1 MRYRDVDVR
10 TYIIF
15 EEDCT
20 NTLKIILNSSWRES
34 RKYCR
39 FVENI
44 VHCNVENT
52 FDTSYQEA
60 VTVSVS
66 SFRRRYCNYF
76 KFHANSILY
85 IRYARESTIEHSSSM
100 IKRLQIQ
107 SEMIMR

>member
-52 FDTSYQEA
+52 FDTSYQAA

-66 SFRRRYCNYF
+66 GVGTVI
-76 KFHANSILY
+76 ILNFMPTVF
-85 IRYARESTIEHSSSM
+85 STIG
-100 IKRLQIQ
+100 
-107 SEMIMR
+107 MRGNQR